1 MNNLIK
7 NNLATCQVCFRSIKL
22 YSGAIADHGFR
33 KVGYRAGTCFGSAK
47 DSFEN
52 SKKITQRHLL
62 NLRKDYLELKKID
75 LVNSNISRK
84 EKMAIVQ
91 NKSIVRDEKKFVI
104 KKLKNYLT
112 KNKI

>member
-33 KVGYRAGTCFGSAK
+33 KVGYRAGTCFGSEK
-47 DSFEN
+47 DCFEN

-62 NLRKDYLELKKID
+62 SLRKDYLEFIKID

-84 EKMAIVQ
+84 EKMVIVNNVSNIRQ
-91 NKSIVRDEKKFVI
+91 EKKFI
-104 KKLKNYLT
+104 IRKLKNYL
-112 KNKI
+112 NKK

>member
-1 MNNLIK
+1 MNNLVK

-22 YSGAIADHGFR
+22 YSGAVADHGFR

-52 SKKITQRHLL
+52 SKKITQRYLT
-62 NLRKDYLELKKID
+62 NLRKDYLELSKTD

-84 EKMAIVQ
+84 EKMIINN
-91 NKSIVRDEKKFVI
+91 NKYNIRQEKKLI
-104 KKLKNYLT
+104 IRKLKNYL
-112 KNKI
+112 NKK